1 MMMIGKAILGT
12 ALLSS
17 SLAVA
22 PAAISAGAG
31 SAGPF
36 FVLRV
41 LHQVKERAQA
51 LNVTPAQKA
60 EIKAIVRAHKKE
72 LRAAAN
78 RAFEARAAVADAIHQ
93 DNLDE
98 VLIRQRVQEAASAQ
112 ADLAVLRAR
121 VRAEAQSVLTPAQRQ
136 GADEIREY
144 VKGAVRQLRASFQAF
159 VDETIG

>member
-1 MMMIGKAILGT
+1 MMMMTKAILGT
-12 ALLSS
+12 ALLGS

-22 PAAISAGAG
+22 PALSTAQAG

-41 LHQVKERAQA
+41 VHQVKERVQA

-60 EIKAIVRAHKKE
+60 EIKSIVRAHKKE

-78 RAFEARAAVADAIHQ
+78 RAFEARMAVADAIHQ
-93 DNLDE
+93 DTVDE
-98 VLIRQRVQEAASAQ
+98 GLIRQRVQEAASAQ
-112 ADLAVLRAR
+112 AELAVLRAK
-121 VRAEAQSVLTPAQRQ
+121 VRTEARGVLTPAQRQ

-144 VKGAVRQLRASFQAF
+144 VKGAVHQLRTGFQAF
-159 VDETIG
+159 VDETLG